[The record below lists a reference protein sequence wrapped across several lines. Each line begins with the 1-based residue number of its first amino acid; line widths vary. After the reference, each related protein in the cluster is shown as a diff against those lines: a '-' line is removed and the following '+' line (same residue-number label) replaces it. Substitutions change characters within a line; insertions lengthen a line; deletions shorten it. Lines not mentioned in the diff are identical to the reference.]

1 MRIRVGS
8 KLKVLAVTCLL
19 ASAGAAAIAQ
29 EQIESELS
37 AKQRILPAIGPG
49 LQAIRRSGDGRLYVL
64 ASPTPGL
71 LVFNSAG
78 KQVLSIA
85 EFSSSTAGANASPA
99 LISFGDDCDVDA
111 DGKIYV
117 ADRGAN
123 LIQIGLVLGCR
134 PSGGVATA
142 ASTCWRPQ
150 PRDCWYSTALA
161 SRFFPSP
168 NSPLR
173 PPAPTQAPR

>member
-19 ASAGAAAIAQ
+19 AGAGAAAIAQ
-29 EQIESELS
+29 EQIEGELS

-78 KQVLSIA
+78 KQVLAIA
-85 EFSSSTAGANASPA
+85 EFSSATPNASPA
-99 LISFGDDCDVDA
+99 LITFGDDCDVDD

-123 LIQIGLVLGCR
+123 LIRVFSSDG
-134 PSGGVATA
+134 T
-142 ASTCWRPQ
+142 
-150 PRDCWYSTALA
+150 
-161 SRFFPSP
+161 
-168 NSPLR
+168 PLR
-173 PPAPTQAPR
+173 SIPVKYPVSVAALP